1 MLFDIIKAAI
11 LGIVEGLTE
20 FIPVSST
27 GHLILA
33 SAVLPFSKGNAAT
46 FDIAIQLGAIL
57 SVVVLYRDFF
67 IETFSPKGWLKKDM
81 KIIAVAILPAIL
93 IGFITHSYI
102 KHYLFS
108 PFTVAIGLL
117 VGAILMIVT
126 EKILRIKPTTKSID
140 EISYFQALGIGITQC
155 FSLWPGFSRS
165 GSTIVGGLLVGM
177 DYKTSAKFSFIIAVP
192 VMLLA
197 VGYDLIKS
205 ASTLSLSD
213 AYLIGV
219 GFVMSF
225 IVGMAAIVGFMKLLE
240 RFKLFPFAV
249 YRIIL
254 AMIIL
259 IIHFG

>member
-1 MLFDIIKAAI
+1 
-11 LGIVEGLTE
+11 
-20 FIPVSST
+20 
-27 GHLILA
+27 
-33 SAVLPFSKGNAAT
+33 
-46 FDIAIQLGAIL
+46 
-57 SVVVLYRDFF
+57 
-67 IETFSPKGWLKKDM
+67 
-81 KIIAVAILPAIL
+81 
-93 IGFITHSYI
+93 
-102 KHYLFS
+102 
-108 PFTVAIGLL
+108 
-117 VGAILMIVT
+117 
-126 EKILRIKPTTKSID
+126 
-140 EISYFQALGIGITQC
+140 
-155 FSLWPGFSRS
+155 
-165 GSTIVGGLLVGM
+165 M

-254 AMIIL
+254 AIIIL